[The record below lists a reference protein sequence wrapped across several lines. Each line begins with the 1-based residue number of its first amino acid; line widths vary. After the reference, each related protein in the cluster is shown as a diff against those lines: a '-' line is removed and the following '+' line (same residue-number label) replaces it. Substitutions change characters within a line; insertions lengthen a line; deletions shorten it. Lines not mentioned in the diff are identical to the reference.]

1 MKEIRITQQ
10 NRLEPTLILQSV
22 NDVTNCKRNQKGKQF
37 FFAVFIKYTQLIQ
50 PGLNLGIKQIHGIRD
65 QVLQQFWD
73 QGSKF
78 KAQMWDQSAKNI
90 PCYDPAAT
98 PPAAETQATHTVLH
112 PVWQI
117 T

>member
-1 MKEIRITQQ
+1 MIETMIALK
-10 NRLEPTLILQSV
+10 NKLEPTLILQSV

-37 FFAVFIKYTQLIQ
+37 FLQYTQLIQ

-78 KAQMWDQSAKNI
+78 TA
-90 PCYDPAAT
+90 
-98 PPAAETQATHTVLH
+98 
-112 PVWQI
+112 
-117 T
+117 

>member
-1 MKEIRITQQ
+1 MIETMIALK
-10 NRLEPTLILQSV
+10 NKLEPTLILQSV

-50 PGLNLGIKQIHGIRD
+50 PGLNLGIKQIHGIGD

-78 KAQMWDQSAKNI
+78 TA
-90 PCYDPAAT
+90 
-98 PPAAETQATHTVLH
+98 
-112 PVWQI
+112 
-117 T
+117 